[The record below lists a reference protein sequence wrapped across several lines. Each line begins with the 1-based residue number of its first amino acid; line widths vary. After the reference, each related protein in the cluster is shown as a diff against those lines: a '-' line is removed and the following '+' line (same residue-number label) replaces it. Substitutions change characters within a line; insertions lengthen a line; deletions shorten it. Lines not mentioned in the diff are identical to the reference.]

1 LAAKVKVVKKF
12 FLENF
17 IIKNTYLQINM
28 ATKKLLEQFISSV
41 VKKAIKE
48 AQEKEEKKAS
58 SKFDFDFFKTL
69 RTIPARLNY
78 AEKFL
83 QKLGAGTGSSRETFK
98 LSDNRVL
105 KIAKN
110 EAGIAQTEAELEFI
124 RNNSIPRNFTTI
136 EEFDP
141 KGNWIV
147 AELVNPFESKR
158 DFAIQTGINYSF
170 YEDLIKTIQD
180 RKPQNLRS
188 LLYIATQDL
197 EEIRNK
203 ISELAVSEKDVDKMS
218 SAEYEQDISLQ
229 YKLDLME
236 LEPFVSKLEAL
247 LESKPQYNFMM
258 KIMNLLERGLEWGDL
273 GFNHFGKNS
282 KGEILIYD
290 YGFTT
295 DVYKKYYRDSSS
307 DRDSN
312 Y

>member
-1 LAAKVKVVKKF
+1 MAAKVKVVKKF

-17 IIKNTYLQINM
+17 IIKNTYLQNNM
-28 ATKKLLEQFISSV
+28 ATKKLLEQFILNE
-41 VKKAIKE
+41 VKKAFKE

-58 SKFDFDFFKTL
+58 SGFDFNFFKTL
-69 RTIPARLNY
+69 GTIPARLNY
-78 AEKFL
+78 AKKLLE
-83 QKLGAGTGSSRETFK
+83 QLGAGLGSSRETFK
-98 LSDNRVL
+98 LSANRVL

-110 EAGIAQTEAELEFI
+110 EAGVAQTEAELEFI

-147 AELVNPFESKR
+147 AELVKPFESER
-158 DFAIQTGINYSF
+158 EFAIETGINYQF
-170 YEDLIKTIQD
+170 YENLIKTIQD
-180 RKPQNLRS
+180 RKPQNLQS
-188 LLYIATQDL
+188 LLFIAEHDL
-197 EEIRNK
+197 EEANNK
-203 ISELAVSEKDVDKMS
+203 IIELKD
-218 SAEYEQDISLQ
+218 AEDFKSQVALQDYEDTFS
-229 YKLDLME
+229 E
-236 LEPFVSKLEAL
+236 LEPFVHRLKAL
-247 LESKPQYNFMM
+247 LKSKTQYNFMM

-273 GFNHFGKNS
+273 GFSHFGKNS

-295 DVYKKYYRDSSS
+295 DVYKKYYKASSS

>member
-17 IIKNTYLQINM
+17 IIKNTYLQNNM
-28 ATKKLLEQFISSV
+28 ATKKLLEQFILNE
-41 VKKAIKE
+41 VKKAFKE

-58 SKFDFDFFKTL
+58 SGFDFNFFKTL
-69 RTIPARLNY
+69 GTIPARLNY
-78 AEKFL
+78 AKKLLE
-83 QKLGAGTGSSRETFK
+83 QLGAGLGSSRETFK
-98 LSDNRVL
+98 LSANRVL

-110 EAGIAQTEAELEFI
+110 EAGVAQTEAELEFI

-147 AELVNPFESKR
+147 AELVKPFESER
-158 DFAIQTGINYSF
+158 EFAIETGINYQF
-170 YEDLIKTIQD
+170 YENLIKTIQD
-180 RKPQNLRS
+180 RKPQNLQS
-188 LLYIATQDL
+188 LLFIAEHDL
-197 EEIRNK
+197 EEANNK
-203 ISELAVSEKDVDKMS
+203 IIELKD
-218 SAEYEQDISLQ
+218 AEDFKSQVALQDYEDTFS
-229 YKLDLME
+229 E
-236 LEPFVSKLEAL
+236 LEPFVHRLKAL
-247 LESKPQYNFMM
+247 LKSKTQYNFMM

-273 GFNHFGKNS
+273 GFSHFGKNS

-295 DVYKKYYRDSSS
+295 DVYKKYYKASSS